1 MAKFK
6 IVDVVGNV
14 VLNITLPNG
23 KPTTKQVIAAFNK
36 TVNIYTKKSH
46 KVIPLHFVKDELIE
60 AIQDSM
66 LVGMLSPVRKL
77 DGEQY
82 FIGSEYL

>member
-6 IVDVVGNV
+6 IVDVVGHV
-14 VLNITLPNG
+14 VLNITLPTGN
-23 KPTTKQVIAAFNK
+23 PSTKKVIAAFNK

-46 KVIPLHFVKDELIE
+46 KVIPLHFVKEELIE

-66 LVGMLSPVRKL
+66 LVGMVSPVRQL
-77 DGEQY
+77 DGERY